1 MMASGGPLHPAMACP
16 AAICAIRCLGVAPEA
31 PAQPIVDHKAARAR
45 ALAAYDVMR
54 ESGRPS

>member
-1 MMASGGPLHPAMACP
+1 
-16 AAICAIRCLGVAPEA
+16 
-31 PAQPIVDHKAARAR
+31 VDHKAARAR